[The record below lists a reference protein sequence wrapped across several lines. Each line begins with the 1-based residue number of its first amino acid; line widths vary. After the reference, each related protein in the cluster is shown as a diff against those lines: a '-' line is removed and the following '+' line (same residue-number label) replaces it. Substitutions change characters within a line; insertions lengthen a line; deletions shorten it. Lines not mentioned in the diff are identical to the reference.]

1 MKINELFNK
10 IYSALPGLLGAA
22 LLLVIALFMAFLA
35 KKLTTKGLDKVEFDS
50 KLQKWGMAKNDEE
63 SNIFIETIGSL
74 VYFVT
79 ILLFTP
85 FIFTGLNLSGVA
97 DPVIIMLDKFWD
109 FIPNL
114 LVSVMIIIIGSYL
127 CKFIKKLSR
136 NLFEGIDVDRW
147 YRKLIGQQETAEF
160 VTETR
165 LADVLS
171 SIIYVL
177 IYIPIITVALQILEV
192 STISDPIVSVLN
204 QIVSVI
210 PNVLAAV
217 VLVIIGNFIAKL
229 VADLIESMLKTSGI
243 DKYSQ
248 YLNFKGETSILISNV
263 SAQIIQAVLMIFF
276 LVEAI
281 SVLQLDVLNS
291 IGNSIIAYLPAVVSS
306 VIILAVGIIGG
317 NVLATFLAKVSGS
330 KLFGEFIRYG
340 VIIFAVFMTLDQLKF
355 AQTIVNT
362 SFTML
367 LGAFAVAFALAFGLG
382 GRDFAAKQLEKAD
395 RALNNETDQNEENEQ
410 IK

>member
-63 SNIFIETIGSL
+63 SNIFIETIASL

-85 FIFTGLNLSGVA
+85 FIFTSLNLSGVA
-97 DPVIIMLDKFWD
+97 DPVIIMLNKFWD

-177 IYIPIITVALQILEV
+177 IYIPIITVALQILGV

-229 VADLIESMLKTSGI
+229 VSDLIESMLKTSGI

-263 SAQIIQAVLMIFF
+263 SAQIIQAVLLIFF

-395 RALNNETDQNEENEQ
+395 RALNNEADVNEKSE
-410 IK
+410 

>member
-22 LLLVIALFMAFLA
+22 LLLVIALLMAFLA

-97 DPVIIMLDKFWD
+97 DPIIIMLNKFWD

-177 IYIPIITVALQILEV
+177 IYIPIITVALQILGV

-276 LVEAI
+276 MVEAI

-395 RALNNETDQNEENEQ
+395 RALNNEADVNEKSE
-410 IK
+410 

>member
-10 IYSALPGLLGAA
+10 IYSALPGLLGAG

-35 KKLTTKGLDKVEFDS
+35 KKLTTKGLDKVEFDT

-147 YRKLIGQQETAEF
+147 YRKLIGQQETADF

-165 LADVLS
+165 LAEVLS

-177 IYIPIITVALQILEV
+177 IYIPIITVALQILGI

-395 RALNNETDQNEENEQ
+395 RALNNEADLNEKSE
-410 IK
+410 

>member
-63 SNIFIETIGSL
+63 SNIFIETIASL

-85 FIFTGLNLSGVA
+85 FIFTSLNLSGVA
-97 DPVIIMLDKFWD
+97 DPVIIMLNKFWG

-177 IYIPIITVALQILEV
+177 IYIPIITVALQILGV

-229 VADLIESMLKTSGI
+229 VSDLIESMLKTSGI

-263 SAQIIQAVLMIFF
+263 SAQIIQAVLLIFF

-395 RALNNETDQNEENEQ
+395 RALNNEADVNEKSE
-410 IK
+410 

>member
-1 MKINELFNK
+1 MKKNELFNK

-177 IYIPIITVALQILEV
+177 IYIPIITVALQILGV

-395 RALNNETDQNEENEQ
+395 RALNNETDLNEKSE
-410 IK
+410 

>member
-97 DPVIIMLDKFWD
+97 DPIIIMLNKFWD

-177 IYIPIITVALQILEV
+177 IYIPIITVALQILGV

-395 RALNNETDQNEENEQ
+395 RALNNEADVNEKSE
-410 IK
+410 

>member
-97 DPVIIMLDKFWD
+97 DPIIIMLNKFWD

-177 IYIPIITVALQILEV
+177 IYIPIITVALQILGV

-276 LVEAI
+276 MVEAI

-395 RALNNETDQNEENEQ
+395 RALNNEANVNEKSE
-410 IK
+410 

>member
-22 LLLVIALFMAFLA
+22 LLLVIALLMAFLA

-63 SNIFIETIGSL
+63 SSIFIETIGSL

-97 DPVIIMLDKFWD
+97 DPVIIMLNKFWD

-160 VTETR
+160 ATETR

-177 IYIPIITVALQILEV
+177 IYIPIITVALQILGV

-395 RALNNETDQNEENEQ
+395 RALNNEADVNEKSE
-410 IK
+410 

>member
-79 ILLFTP
+79 TLLFTP

-97 DPVIIMLDKFWD
+97 DPIIIMLNKFWD

-177 IYIPIITVALQILEV
+177 IYIPIITVALQILGV

-276 LVEAI
+276 MVEAI

-395 RALNNETDQNEENEQ
+395 RALNNEADQNEENE
-410 IK
+410 

>member
-97 DPVIIMLDKFWD
+97 DPVIIMLNKFWD

-177 IYIPIITVALQILEV
+177 IYIPIITVALQILGV

-395 RALNNETDQNEENEQ
+395 RALNNEADVNEN
-410 IK
+410 K

>member
-35 KKLTTKGLDKVEFDS
+35 KKLTTKGLDKVEFDT

-147 YRKLIGQQETAEF
+147 YRKLIGQQETTDF

-165 LADVLS
+165 LAEVLS

-177 IYIPIITVALQILEV
+177 IYIPIITVALQILGV
-192 STISDPIVSVLN
+192 STISDPIVSVLD

-395 RALNNETDQNEENEQ
+395 RALNNEADLYEKNE
-410 IK
+410 

>member
-10 IYSALPGLLGAA
+10 IYSALPGLLGAG

-35 KKLTTKGLDKVEFDS
+35 KKLTTKGLDKVEFDT

-97 DPVIIMLDKFWD
+97 DPVIIMLDRFWD

-147 YRKLIGQQETAEF
+147 YRKLIGQQETADF

-165 LADVLS
+165 LAEVLS

-177 IYIPIITVALQILEV
+177 IYIPIITVALQILGV

-248 YLNFKGETSILISNV
+248 YLNFKGETSIMISNV

-395 RALNNETDQNEENEQ
+395 RALNNEADLNEKSE
-410 IK
+410 

>member
-22 LLLVIALFMAFLA
+22 LLLVIALLMAFLA

-97 DPVIIMLDKFWD
+97 DPVIIMLNKFWD

-177 IYIPIITVALQILEV
+177 IYIPIITVALQILGV

-395 RALNNETDQNEENEQ
+395 RALNNEADVNEKSE
-410 IK
+410 

>member
-97 DPVIIMLDKFWD
+97 DPIIIMLNKFWD

-177 IYIPIITVALQILEV
+177 IYIPIITVALKILGV

-276 LVEAI
+276 MVEAI

-395 RALNNETDQNEENEQ
+395 RALNNEADVNEKSE
-410 IK
+410 

>member
-22 LLLVIALFMAFLA
+22 LLLVIALLMAFLA

-63 SNIFIETIGSL
+63 SSIFIETIGSL

-97 DPVIIMLDKFWD
+97 DPVIIMLNKFWD

-177 IYIPIITVALQILEV
+177 IYIPIITVALQILGV

-217 VLVIIGNFIAKL
+217 VLVVIGNFIAKL

-395 RALNNETDQNEENEQ
+395 RALNNEANVNEKSE
-410 IK
+410 

>member
-35 KKLTTKGLDKVEFDS
+35 KKLTTKGLDKVEFDT

-147 YRKLIGQQETAEF
+147 YRKLIGQQETADF

-165 LADVLS
+165 LAEVLS

-177 IYIPIITVALQILEV
+177 IYIPIITVALQILGI

-395 RALNNETDQNEENEQ
+395 RALNNEADLNEKSE
-410 IK
+410 

>member
-22 LLLVIALFMAFLA
+22 LLLVIALLMAFLA

-63 SNIFIETIGSL
+63 SSIFIETIGSL

-97 DPVIIMLDKFWD
+97 DPVIIMLNKFWD

-177 IYIPIITVALQILEV
+177 IYIPIITVALQILGV

-355 AQTIVNT
+355 AQTIVST

-395 RALNNETDQNEENEQ
+395 RALNNEAEVNEKSE
-410 IK
+410 

>member
-35 KKLTTKGLDKVEFDS
+35 KKLTTKGLDKVEFDT

-97 DPVIIMLDKFWD
+97 DPVLIMLDKFWD

-127 CKFIKKLSR
+127 CKFIKKISR

-147 YRKLIGQQETAEF
+147 YRKLIGQQETTDF

-165 LADVLS
+165 LAEVLS

-177 IYIPIITVALQILEV
+177 IYIPIITVALQILGV
-192 STISDPIVSVLN
+192 STISDPIVSVLD

-248 YLNFKGETSILISNV
+248 YLNFKGETRILISNV

-395 RALNNETDQNEENEQ
+395 RALNNEADLYEKNE
-410 IK
+410 

>member
-97 DPVIIMLDKFWD
+97 DPIIIMLNKFWD

-177 IYIPIITVALQILEV
+177 IYIPIITVALQILGV

-248 YLNFKGETSILISNV
+248 YLNFKGETTILISNV

-276 LVEAI
+276 MVEAI

-395 RALNNETDQNEENEQ
+395 RALNNEADQNEENE
-410 IK
+410 

>member
-22 LLLVIALFMAFLA
+22 LLLVIALLMAFLA

-97 DPVIIMLDKFWD
+97 DPVIIMLNKFWD

-177 IYIPIITVALQILEV
+177 IYIPIITVALQILGV

-355 AQTIVNT
+355 AQTIVST

-395 RALNNETDQNEENEQ
+395 RALNNEAEVNEKSE
-410 IK
+410 